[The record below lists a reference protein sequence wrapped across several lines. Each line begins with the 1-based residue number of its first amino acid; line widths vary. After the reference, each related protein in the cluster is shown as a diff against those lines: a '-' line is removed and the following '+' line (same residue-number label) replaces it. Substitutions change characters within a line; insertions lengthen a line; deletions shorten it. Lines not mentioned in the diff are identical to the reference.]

1 MSKHRVTD
9 ILDCRGMNPHQG
21 AHIWFPSS
29 QAGSVMLIFDQ
40 KLSWGSIWH
49 FLQCICGL
57 PVVIINLHLGGFCPQ
72 STRAFVPPF
81 KDGGAAYVFVGV
93 AISSCSRQS
102 GWKAWDIPR
111 TTQALCAAQTPPGT
125 RNMTSTYH
133 SSICVCL
140 CVGGVGWT
148 QDIFPYLHFCS
159 GQLCSRVHTPV
170 PTILSA
176 AFHDS
181 CDICLS
187 GHEDGTGRPT
197 KLEFIFQQWSRRRLN
212 QQETPSIT
220 FPNPI
225 LFEQILYE

>member
-1 MSKHRVTD
+1 
-9 ILDCRGMNPHQG
+9 
-21 AHIWFPSS
+21 
-29 QAGSVMLIFDQ
+29 MLIFDQ

-49 FLQCICGL
+49 FFKCISGL

-72 STRAFVPPF
+72 PTRAFVPPF
-81 KDGGAAYVFVGV
+81 KDGGAEYVFVGIT
-93 AISSCSRQS
+93 ISSCSRQPD
-102 GWKAWDIPR
+102 WKAWDIPR
-111 TTQALCAAQTPPGT
+111 TTQALCAAHTPPGT

-133 SSICVCL
+133 NSIPSVCGCMFMPVCVCVGAGYISIFALLQRSALFSCPHTCANHPPIL
-140 CVGGVGWT
+140 C
-148 QDIFPYLHFCS
+148 
-159 GQLCSRVHTPV
+159 
-170 PTILSA
+170 A

-197 KLEFIFQQWSRRRLN
+197 KLEFIFQQRSRRQLN
-212 QQETPSIT
+212 QQETASIT